1 MSEERKAVY
10 YGKVELIPGVIC
22 DGYVLDDGTAVMSER
37 GTADL
42 LGMHHKSLQSVAVNW
57 LPEALNQFIDKD
69 FIVAVNSVEVIA
81 ENSPHKGRKI
91 TVYASKTIE
100 NLIFAY
106 AMAFAH
112 DALRENQKHIGK
124 RCVVLMRSLVR
135 AALDAA
141 IREACGL
148 RTDIQATVRK
158 HFIDPVPLLRE
169 AGFKCSISD
178 DIATLQDI
186 AEFFDI
192 PKGTIRSF
200 MKRNSADI
208 QPIPLNRQQILA
220 TGSRAACMN
229 GYRTI
234 DVAKLAF
241 RMNTVRGIQLK
252 KNLFGEVDG
261 FAHPDTSAEV
271 CWQAVFTLVFSGLGF
286 HHNYSLGCY
295 RVDFKVD
302 RLNLVLECNGYE
314 HRYYNVKQEQA
325 REQFIT
331 QNYSLIRFHHKTNVE
346 TLFNAILQIRP
357 KEIIRLEYTGAVAVF

>member
-42 LGMHHKSLQSVAVNW
+42 LKVDQKLLNRMRTNW
-57 LPEALNQFIDKD
+57 PPKTLKDFIDKD
-69 FIVAVNSVEVIA
+69 FIMRTNLVSIDAK
-81 ENSPHKGRKI
+81 NSPYQGRKI
-91 TVYASKTIE
+91 AVYTTKAIE
-100 NLIFAY
+100 VLISAY
-106 AMAFAH
+106 ALAFAH

-124 RCVVLMRSLVR
+124 HCTILATSLIGT
-135 AALDAA
+135 ALDAA

-331 QNYSLIRFHHKTNVE
+331 QNHSLIRFHHKTNVE

-357 KEIIRLEYTGAVAVF
+357 KEIIRLEYTGAVVF